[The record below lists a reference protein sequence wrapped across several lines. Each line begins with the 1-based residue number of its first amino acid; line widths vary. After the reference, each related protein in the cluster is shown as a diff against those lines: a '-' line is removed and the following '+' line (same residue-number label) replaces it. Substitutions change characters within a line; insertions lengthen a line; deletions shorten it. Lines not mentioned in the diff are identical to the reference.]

1 MLRKTNTILS
11 ILLLTILLAGISG
24 CYIDTN
30 ESDREPPAIPRGVQT
45 ITGDEQVVIEW
56 YPNGEFDLAGYKVW
70 RGRDDVN
77 FNDLL
82 ADVSESTTHYIDT
95 DVRNGETYYYAVS
108 AYDAEGNESELSP
121 ENAWDTPRPEGRNI
135 TLDDYLLFPEE
146 AGSISHSHT
155 KEVSLGTHW
164 RRISI
169 SGLIRKLA
177 LPTSIQTM
185 KPLCKI

>member
-11 ILLLTILLAGISG
+11 ILLLTILIAGISG

-56 YPNGEFDLAGYKVW
+56 YPNGEFDLAGYRIW
-70 RGRDDVN
+70 RGRDEVN

-108 AYDAEGNESELSP
+108 AYDTEG
-121 ENAWDTPRPEGRNI
+121 
-135 TLDDYLLFPEE
+135 
-146 AGSISHSHT
+146 
-155 KEVSLGTHW
+155 K
-164 RRISI
+164 
-169 SGLIRKLA
+169 
-177 LPTSIQTM
+177 
-185 KPLCKI
+185 